1 MISEP
6 PASSSTSCLQVPGTG
21 RHRKLHQA
29 SVGERKVS
37 KSLTRLGDRPKIT
50 LLTFSKREQI

>member
-6 PASSSTSCLQVPGTG
+6 QPQAARASLQVPGTG